1 MDVIIHADDF
11 GIEPAQSA
19 RILECCS
26 GVGKGEVAEKGL
38 LNSLSI
44 FANSP
49 RFDECAAL
57 LDARPADLRLGVH
70 LNFVEGP
77 CCADPAQVP
86 LLVDEKGFFK
96 LGYGGLLAGSFG
108 GGSAELSRQLQVEAA
123 AQIARVV
130 ERFPHM
136 ADHLRLDGHQHTQ
149 LIPAVFKAVLGAAA
163 QSGCHLDYL
172 RIPAEPTAAFLQSG
186 TAKSIAP
193 INWVK
198 HELLNRL
205 WQMDRRLLA
214 ESGLGAYQDISAV
227 FCGVLFSGH
236 MDQDRV
242 AAVLSGLAQVAEKRG
257 MQLELLFHPGRVND
271 ARQCL
276 NPDLPGFV
284 EFSCGEGRDVEHD
297 ALLSTKLAAAVAGV
311 SSRR

>member
-19 RILECCS
+19 CILECCA
-26 GVGKGEVAEKGL
+26 GVGQGDIAEKGL

-57 LDARPADLRLGVH
+57 LDARPAGLRLGVH

-77 CCADPAQVP
+77 CCADPAQIP

-96 LGYGGLLAGSFG
+96 LGYGGLLTGSFG
-108 GGSAELSRQLQVEAA
+108 GGAAELSCQLQVEAA

-130 ERFPHM
+130 GRFPHM

-149 LIPAVFKAVLGAAA
+149 LIPTVFKAVLGAAA
-163 QSGCHLDYL
+163 ASGCHLDYL
-172 RIPAEPTAAFLQSG
+172 RIPAEPTASFLQSG
-186 TAKSIAP
+186 TAASIAP

-214 ESGLGAYQDISAV
+214 ESGLGSYQDISAV

-236 MDQDRV
+236 MDQERV
-242 AAVLSGLAQVAEKRG
+242 AAVLPGLAQVAEKRG

-297 ALLSTKLAAAVAGV
+297 ALLSVQLAQAVAALQ
-311 SSRR
+311 

>member
-1 MDVIIHADDF
+1 MAVIIHADDF

-19 RILECCS
+19 RILECCA
-26 GVGKGEVAEKGL
+26 GMGEGEAAEKGL

-57 LDARPADLRLGVH
+57 LDARPEGLRLGVH

-77 CCADPAQVP
+77 CCADAAEIP

-96 LGYGGLLAGSFG
+96 LGYGGLLSGSFG
-108 GGSAELSRQLQVEAA
+108 GGAAELSRQLEVEAA
-123 AQIARVV
+123 AQIERVV
-130 ERFPHM
+130 ARFPHM

-163 QSGCHLDYL
+163 GCGYHLDYL
-172 RIPAEPTAAFLQSG
+172 RIPAEPTAAFLRSG
-186 TAKSIAP
+186 CAGTIAP

-205 WQMDRRLLA
+205 WQMDRRLLE
-214 ESGLGAYQDISAV
+214 ESGLGSYQDISAV

-236 MDQDRV
+236 MDENRV
-242 AAVLSGLAQVAEKRG
+242 AAVLPGLTSVAEKRD

-297 ALLSTKLAAAVAGV
+297 ALLSAKLAQAVGEA
-311 SSRR
+311 SSRL